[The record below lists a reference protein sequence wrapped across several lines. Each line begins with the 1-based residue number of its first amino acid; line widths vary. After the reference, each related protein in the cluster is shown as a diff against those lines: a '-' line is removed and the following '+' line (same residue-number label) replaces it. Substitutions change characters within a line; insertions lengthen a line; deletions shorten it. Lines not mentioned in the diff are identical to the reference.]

1 MTQGWIK
8 LHRGFTKFE
17 WYQDA
22 NTMRVFLHLLITAN
36 HQKAK
41 WQGNVIGRGQ
51 LITSRGH
58 ISRDLGMTVQVVR
71 TSLAKLEKTE
81 NITIKTTSKFT
92 LLSICNY
99 DTYQS
104 EVSENNQQVNQQ
116 LTIKQPA
123 LNQQLTTN
131 KNDKNKKNEKNEK
144 QQTGGKPSIHQVEN
158 IEQRIIKLLS
168 PSAKRTELN
177 PKERYSLSQVLTPIK
192 EHDMELLEFFFGLEK
207 SKSYD
212 QTWKRKQG
220 ISTILNNLQDQLDLA
235 YEMKE
240 SLRKS
245 QPQLGTPTQWT

>member
-1 MTQGWIK
+1 MKQGWIK
-8 LHRGFTKFE
+8 LHRGFTDWE

-22 NTMRVFLHLLITAN
+22 NATRLFLHLLLTAN
-36 HQKAK
+36 HKQAK
-41 WQGNVIGRGQ
+41 WKGNTVGRGQ
-51 LITSRGH
+51 LITSRDH
-58 ISRDLGMTVQVVR
+58 LAQELGMTIQVVR
-71 TSLAKLEKTE
+71 TSLLKLKKAE
-81 NITIKTTSKFT
+81 NVTIESTNRFT
-92 LLSICNY
+92 LITVCNY

-104 EVSENNQQVNQQ
+104 EDAPTNTPTNKPLTGDQQTTN
-116 LTIKQPA
+116 KP
-123 LNQQLTTN
+123 LTTN

-144 QQTGGKPSIHQVEN
+144 KQTGGKPSIHQVEN
-158 IEQRIIKLLS
+158 IEPRIIKLLS

-177 PKERYSLSQVLTPIK
+177 PKERSSLNKVLTPIK

>member
-1 MTQGWIK
+1 V
-8 LHRGFTKFE
+8 LFRSNRFTS
-17 WYQDA
+17 
-22 NTMRVFLHLLITAN
+22 I
-36 HQKAK
+36 
-41 WQGNVIGRGQ
+41 
-51 LITSRGH
+51 
-58 ISRDLGMTVQVVR
+58 
-71 TSLAKLEKTE
+71 
-81 NITIKTTSKFT
+81 
-92 LLSICNY
+92 SICNY

-104 EVSENNQQVNQQ
+104 ADGATNPPVNQQ
-116 LTIKQPA
+116 ITNKQPTD
-123 LNQQLTTN
+123 NQQITTN

-144 QQTGGKPSIHQVEN
+144 KQTGVKPSIHQVEN
-158 IEQRIIKLLS
+158 IEPRIIKLLS

-177 PKERYSLSQVLTPIK
+177 PKERSSLNKVLTPIK

-245 QPQLGTPTQWT
+245 QPQLGTPTQWS